1 MGIMDF
7 VKGGVQRMMIA
18 RPDSEKSKI
27 VYKHPDQNFP
37 FWSQLTVDSDEVA
50 LFFKNGSYVAALGTQ
65 GSPHT
70 LQAGNYPFIGK
81 LIDSYTGGNYFI
93 SELFFVTIR
102 DIFNQNFGDQIGS
115 MRDPE
120 LDIRVTPRA
129 FGTYSFRIIDPVKFV
144 IGFVGQGGGNVDQSM
159 NWVRDTLF
167 MGLKATLSRLI
178 KSGEM
183 TLMDLGGCGPDVARS
198 IVNDCPDLSNIGI
211 KVTAIGKLNI
221 SLSDEDQK
229 RVDEMQDQIVQ
240 AKVDARKAK
249 IGVSQAEAQAQQ
261 RQFGLDQDFVNRQ
274 RYVNQMDPG
283 RYQQYAQ
290 AEATLGLGQ
299 GLAQGGDG
307 VAAAGLAS
315 GMALGAGL
323 NYGARAP
330 MPPGY
335 PPQGYPP
342 PGYAAPGAPPQGY
355 PPPGYPGA
363 PQGYPPP
370 GYGAPQGYGPPQ
382 GYPPPG
388 YGAPPGAAPAYGP
401 PPAAGAPPGYG
412 APPPAPAGYGAP
424 PAPTMQSGANPA
436 PARCAACG
444 APNPPTARFCAECGR
459 QVTPA

>member
-18 RPDSEKSKI
+18 RPDSEKQKI

-37 FWSQLTVDSDEVA
+37 FWTQLTVDSDEVA

-70 LQAGNYPFIGK
+70 LQAGNYPFIGG
-81 LIDSYTGGNYFI
+81 LIDKFTGGNYFI
-93 SELFFVTIR
+93 SELYFVTIR
-102 DIFNQNFGDQIGS
+102 DIFNQAFGDQIGS

-144 IGFVGQGGGNVDQSM
+144 IGFIGQGGGNVDQSM
-159 NWVRDTLF
+159 NWVRDMLF
-167 MGLKATLSRLI
+167 MGLKSTLTRMI
-178 KSGEM
+178 KAGEM
-183 TLMDLGGCGPDVARS
+183 TLMDVGGCGPDVARA
-198 IVNDCPDLSNIGI
+198 IVNDCPDLSNIGV
-211 KVTAIGKLNI
+211 KVTAIAKLHI
-221 SLSDEDQK
+221 SLNDEDQA

-261 RQFGLDQDFVNRQ
+261 RQFELDQDFMNRQ
-274 RYVNQMDPG
+274 RYVNQMDVG

-299 GLAQGGDG
+299 GMAQGGEG
-307 VAAAGLAS
+307 AAAAGLAS

-323 NYGARAP
+323 QYGARQP
-330 MPPGY
+330 LPGY
-335 PPQGYPP
+335 PPP
-342 PGYAAPGAPPQGY
+342 GY

-363 PQGYPPP
+363 PPQAYGPPPGYPPP
-370 GYGAPQGYGPPQ
+370 GYPPP

-388 YGAPPGAAPAYGP
+388 YPPPPGYAAPAPAYAQPPGYGPPPSATGYGP
-401 PPAAGAPPGYG
+401 PPAGAGHAAPGV
-412 APPPAPAGYGAP
+412 
-424 PAPTMQSGANPA
+424 
-436 PARCAACG
+436 PARCPACG
-444 APNPPTARFCAECGR
+444 AGNPPSARFCAECGR
-459 QVTPA
+459 QVGA

>member
-18 RPDSEKSKI
+18 RPDSEKQKI

-50 LFFKNGSYVAALGTQ
+50 LFFKNGSYVAALGTN

-93 SELFFVTIR
+93 SEIYFVTIR
-102 DIFNQNFGDQIGS
+102 DIFNQAFGDQIGS

-129 FGTYSFRIIDPVKFV
+129 FGTYSFRIVDPVKFV

-159 NWVRDTLF
+159 NWVRDMLF
-167 MGLKATLSRLI
+167 MGLKTTLTRMI
-178 KSGEM
+178 KAGEM
-183 TLMDLGGCGPDVARS
+183 TLMDVGGCGPDVARS
-198 IVNDCPDLSNIGI
+198 IVNDCPDLSNIGV
-211 KVTAIGKLNI
+211 KVSAIAKLNI
-221 SLSDEDQK
+221 SLNDEDQK

-249 IGVSQAEAQAQQ
+249 IGVGQAEAQAAQ
-261 RQFGLDQDFVNRQ
+261 RQFELDQDFMNRQ
-274 RYVNQMDPG
+274 RYVNQMDMG
-283 RYQQYAQ
+283 RYQQFAQ
-290 AEATLGLGQ
+290 AEATMGLGQ

-335 PPQGYPP
+335 PPQGQGYPP
-342 PGYAAPGAPPQGY
+342 PGYPPQGY

-363 PQGYPPP
+363 PPGYPPP
-370 GYGAPQGYGPPQ
+370 GYGAPPGYPPPQ

-388 YGAPPGAAPAYGP
+388 YGAPPPGYGPGPAPSGAYGAP
-401 PPAAGAPPGYG
+401 PGAPPPGYG
-412 APPPAPAGYGAP
+412 APPAAAAPTGAAPA
-424 PAPTMQSGANPA
+424 
-436 PARCAACG
+436 ARCAACG
-444 APNPPTARFCAECGR
+444 AGNPPNARFCAECGR
-459 QVTPA
+459 QVTPG

>member
-18 RPDSEKSKI
+18 RPDSEKQKI

-70 LQAGNYPFIGK
+70 LQAGNYPFIGS
-81 LIDSYTGGNYFI
+81 LIDKFTGGNYFI
-93 SELFFVTIR
+93 SELYFVTIR
-102 DIFNQNFGDQIGS
+102 DIFNQAFGDQIGS

-159 NWVRDTLF
+159 NWVRDMLF
-167 MGLKATLSRLI
+167 MGLKSTLTRMI
-178 KSGEM
+178 KAGEM
-183 TLMDLGGCGPDVARS
+183 TLMDVGGCGPDVARA
-198 IVNDCPDLSNIGI
+198 IVNDCPDLSNIGV
-211 KVTAIGKLNI
+211 KVTAIAKLNI
-221 SLSDEDQK
+221 SLNDEDQA

-240 AKVDARKAK
+240 AKIDARKAK

-261 RQFGLDQDFVNRQ
+261 RQFELDQDFMNRQ
-274 RYVNQMDPG
+274 RYVNQMDVG

-299 GLAQGGDG
+299 GMAKGGDG
-307 VAAAGLAS
+307 AAAAGLAS

-323 NYGARAP
+323 QYGARQP
-330 MPPGY
+330 YGPPGY
-335 PPQGYPP
+335 PPP
-342 PGYAAPGAPPQGY
+342 GY

-363 PQGYPPP
+363 PQAYGPPPGYPPP
-370 GYGAPQGYGPPQ
+370 GYPPPPGYHPPAGYG
-382 GYPPPG
+382 PPPG
-388 YGAPPGAAPAYGP
+388 YGPAPGYGGPPPSAAGYGP
-401 PPAAGAPPGYG
+401 PPGGAAPGAGPAPVAGAPIRC
-412 APPPAPAGYGAP
+412 PACSAG
-424 PAPTMQSGANPA
+424 
-436 PARCAACG
+436 
-444 APNPPTARFCAECGR
+444 NPPTARFCAECGR
-459 QVTPA
+459 QVTPG

>member
-18 RPDSEKSKI
+18 RPDSEKTKI

-50 LFFKNGSYVAALGTQ
+50 LFFKNGSFVAALGTQ

-93 SELFFVTIR
+93 AEIFFVTIR

-129 FGTYSFRIIDPVKFV
+129 FGTYSFRIFDPVKFV

-167 MGLKATLSRLI
+167 MGLKATLSRMI
-178 KSGEM
+178 KAGEM
-183 TLMDLGGCGPDVARS
+183 TLMDLGGCGPDVARA
-198 IVNDCPDLSNIGI
+198 IVNDCPDLSNIGV

-249 IGVSQAEAQAQQ
+249 IGISQAEAQAQQ
-261 RQFGLDQDFVNRQ
+261 RQFELDQEFMNRQ
-274 RYVNQMDPG
+274 RYVNQMDVG

-307 VAAAGLAS
+307 TAGAGLVS

-323 NYGARAP
+323 NAGARAP
-330 MPPGY
+330 MPGYPPAQGYGAPPGY

-342 PGYAAPGAPPQGY
+342 PGYPAA
-355 PPPGYPGA
+355 PPGYPPA
-363 PQGYPPP
+363 Q
-370 GYGAPQGYGPPQ
+370 GYGAPPGYPPQ

-388 YGAPPGAAPAYGP
+388 YGAPPGQAAYGP
-401 PPAAGAPPGYG
+401 PPGAPPPGYG
-412 APPPAPAGYGAP
+412 APPAASAPAAAAGAP
-424 PAPTMQSGANPA
+424 QSV
-436 PARCAACG
+436 RCAACG
-444 APNPPTARFCAECGR
+444 AANPPTARFCAECGR
-459 QVTPA
+459 HVTPG

>member
-18 RPDSEKSKI
+18 RPDSEKQKI

-50 LFFKNGSYVAALGTQ
+50 LFFKNGSYVAALGTN

-93 SELFFVTIR
+93 SEIFFVTIR
-102 DIFNQNFGDQIGS
+102 DIFNQAFGDQIGS

-159 NWVRDTLF
+159 NWVRDMLF
-167 MGLKATLSRLI
+167 MGLKSTLTRMI
-178 KSGEM
+178 KAGEM
-183 TLMDLGGCGPDVARS
+183 TLMDVGGCGPDVARS
-198 IVNDCPDLSNIGI
+198 IVNDCPDLSNIGV
-211 KVTAIGKLNI
+211 KVTAIAKLNI
-221 SLSDEDQK
+221 SLNDEDQK

-261 RQFGLDQDFVNRQ
+261 RQFELDQDFMNRQ
-274 RYVNQMDPG
+274 RYVNQMDVG

-299 GLAQGGDG
+299 GLAQGGDST
-307 VAAAGLAS
+307 AGAGIAS

-330 MPPGY
+330 MPY
-335 PPQGYPP
+335 
-342 PGYAAPGAPPQGY
+342 GAPPGY

-363 PQGYPPP
+363 APGYPPP
-370 GYGAPQGYGPPQ
+370 GYPPQGAPPGYPPQGYGAPP

-388 YGAPPGAAPAYGP
+388 YGAPPGYGPPPGYGQPPAPPGAGGYGP
-401 PPAAGAPPGYG
+401 PPAASAAGA
-412 APPPAPAGYGAP
+412 APAA
-424 PAPTMQSGANPA
+424 A
-436 PARCAACG
+436 ARCAACG
-444 APNPPTARFCAECGR
+444 AGNPPNARFCAECGH
-459 QVTPA
+459 QVTPG

>member
-18 RPDSEKSKI
+18 RPDSEKTKI

-50 LFFKNGSYVAALGTQ
+50 LFFKNGSFVAALGTQ

-93 SELFFVTIR
+93 AEIFFVTIR

-129 FGTYSFRIIDPVKFV
+129 FGTYSFRIFDPVKFV

-167 MGLKATLSRLI
+167 MGLKGTLSRMI
-178 KSGEM
+178 KAGEM
-183 TLMDLGGCGPDVARS
+183 TLMDLGGCGPDVARAV
-198 IVNDCPDLSNIGI
+198 VNDCPDLSNIGV

-221 SLSDEDQK
+221 SLNDEDQK

-249 IGVSQAEAQAQQ
+249 IGVSQAEARAQQ
-261 RQFGLDQDFVNRQ
+261 RQFELDQDFMNRQ
-274 RYVNQMDPG
+274 RYVNQMDVG

-307 VAAAGLAS
+307 TAGAGLVS

-323 NYGARAP
+323 NAGARAP
-330 MPPGY
+330 MPGYPPQGYPPPGY

-342 PGYAAPGAPPQGY
+342 PGYPGAPPGYPPQAYGAPPGYPPQGY
-355 PPPGYPGA
+355 PP
-363 PQGYPPP
+363 
-370 GYGAPQGYGPPQ
+370 GYGAPPGQAAYGPPP
-382 GYPPPG
+382 GAPPPG
-388 YGAPPGAAPAYGP
+388 YGAPPSAAAPAG
-401 PPAAGAPPGYG
+401 AAGAPQ
-412 APPPAPAGYGAP
+412 
-424 PAPTMQSGANPA
+424 TV
-436 PARCAACG
+436 RCAACG
-444 APNPPTARFCAECGR
+444 AANPPTARFCAECGR
-459 QVTPA
+459 HVTPG

>member
-18 RPDSEKSKI
+18 RPDSEKQKI

-70 LQAGNYPFIGK
+70 LQAGNYPFIGG
-81 LIDSYTGGNYFI
+81 LIDKFTGGNYFI
-93 SELFFVTIR
+93 SELYFVTIR
-102 DIFNQNFGDQIGS
+102 DIFNQAFGDQIGS

-159 NWVRDTLF
+159 NWVRDMLF
-167 MGLKATLSRLI
+167 MGLKATLTRMI
-178 KSGEM
+178 KAGEM
-183 TLMDLGGCGPDVARS
+183 TLMDVGGCGPDVARA
-198 IVNDCPDLSNIGI
+198 IVNDCPDLSNIGV
-211 KVTAIGKLNI
+211 KVTAIAKLNI
-221 SLSDEDQK
+221 SLNDEDQA

-261 RQFGLDQDFVNRQ
+261 RQFELDQDFMNRQ
-274 RYVNQMDPG
+274 RYVNQMDPA
-283 RYQQYAQ
+283 RYQQYAA

-299 GLAQGGDG
+299 GLAKGGDSTAG
-307 VAAAGLAS
+307 AGLAS

-323 NYGARAP
+323 QSGARAP
-330 MPPGY
+330 LPG
-335 PPQGYPP
+335 QGYPP
-342 PGYAAPGAPPQGY
+342 P
-355 PPPGYPGA
+355 
-363 PQGYPPP
+363 
-370 GYGAPQGYGPPQ
+370 GYGPPQ

-388 YGAPPGAAPAYGP
+388 YG
-401 PPAAGAPPGYG
+401 PPGYG
-412 APPPAPAGYGAP
+412 PPQG
-424 PAPTMQSGANPA
+424 
-436 PARCAACG
+436 
-444 APNPPTARFCAECGR
+444 
-459 QVTPA
+459 

>member
-18 RPDSEKSKI
+18 RPDSEKQKI

-50 LFFKNGSYVAALGTQ
+50 LFFKNGSYVAALGTN

-93 SELFFVTIR
+93 SEIYFVTIR
-102 DIFNQNFGDQIGS
+102 DIFNQAFGDQIGS

-129 FGTYSFRIIDPVKFV
+129 FGTYSFRIVDPVKFV

-159 NWVRDTLF
+159 NWVRDMLF
-167 MGLKATLSRLI
+167 MGLKTTLTRMI
-178 KSGEM
+178 KAGEM
-183 TLMDLGGCGPDVARS
+183 TLMDVGGCGPDVARS
-198 IVNDCPDLSNIGI
+198 IVNDCPDLSNIGV
-211 KVTAIGKLNI
+211 KVSAIAKLNI
-221 SLSDEDQK
+221 SLNDEDQK

-249 IGVSQAEAQAQQ
+249 IGVSQAEAQAAQ
-261 RQFGLDQDFVNRQ
+261 RQFELDQDFMNRQ
-274 RYVNQMDPG
+274 RYVNQMDMG
-283 RYQQYAQ
+283 RYQQFAQ
-290 AEATLGLGQ
+290 AEATMGLGQ

-335 PPQGYPP
+335 PPQGQGYPP
-342 PGYAAPGAPPQGY
+342 PGYPPQGY

-363 PQGYPPP
+363 PPGYPPP
-370 GYGAPQGYGPPQ
+370 GYGAPPGYPPPQ

-388 YGAPPGAAPAYGP
+388 YGAPPPGYGPGPAPSGAYGAPPGAPPSGYGAPSAAAAPTGAAPA
-401 PPAAGAPPGYG
+401 
-412 APPPAPAGYGAP
+412 
-424 PAPTMQSGANPA
+424 
-436 PARCAACG
+436 ARCAACG
-444 APNPPTARFCAECGR
+444 AGNPPNARFCAECGR
-459 QVTPA
+459 QVTPG

>member
-18 RPDSEKSKI
+18 RPDSEKQKI

-37 FWSQLTVDSDEVA
+37 FWTQLTVDSDEVA

-70 LQAGNYPFIGK
+70 LQAGNYPFIGG
-81 LIDSYTGGNYFI
+81 LIDKFTGGNYFI
-93 SELFFVTIR
+93 SELYFVTIR
-102 DIFNQNFGDQIGS
+102 DIFNQAFGDQIGS

-129 FGTYSFRIIDPVKFV
+129 FGTYSFRIVDPVRFV

-159 NWVRDTLF
+159 NWVRDMLF
-167 MGLKATLSRLI
+167 MGLKSTLTRMI
-178 KSGEM
+178 KAGEM
-183 TLMDLGGCGPDVARS
+183 TLMDVGGCGPDVARA
-198 IVNDCPDLSNIGI
+198 IVNDCPDLSNIGV
-211 KVTAIGKLNI
+211 KVTAIAKLNI
-221 SLSDEDQK
+221 SLNDEDQA

-261 RQFGLDQDFVNRQ
+261 RQFELDQDFMNRQ
-274 RYVNQMDPG
+274 RYVNQMDVG

-299 GLAQGGDG
+299 GMAKGGDG
-307 VAAAGLAS
+307 AAAAGLAS

-323 NYGARAP
+323 QYGARQPPAGYPPAGYPPAGYPGAP
-330 MPPGY
+330 AQGYGPPAGYPPAGYPGAPAQGYGPPPGY
-335 PPQGYPP
+335 PPP
-342 PGYAAPGAPPQGY
+342 GY

-363 PQGYPPP
+363 P
-370 GYGAPQGYGPPQ
+370 PQGYGPPP
-382 GYPPPG
+382 GYSPPPNATG
-388 YGAPPGAAPAYGP
+388 YGPPAGP
-401 PPAAGAPPGYG
+401 PPA
-412 APPPAPAGYGAP
+412 
-424 PAPTMQSGANPA
+424 SGAL
-436 PARCAACG
+436 ARCSACG
-444 APNPPTARFCAECGR
+444 AGNPPNARFCAECGR
-459 QVTPA
+459 QLSP

>member
-18 RPDSEKSKI
+18 RPDSEKQKI

-50 LFFKNGSYVAALGTQ
+50 LFFKNGSYVAALGTN

-93 SELFFVTIR
+93 SEIYFVTIR
-102 DIFNQNFGDQIGS
+102 DIFNQAFGDQIGS

-129 FGTYSFRIIDPVKFV
+129 FGTYSFRIVDPVKFV

-159 NWVRDTLF
+159 NWVRDMLF
-167 MGLKATLSRLI
+167 MGLKATLTRMI
-178 KSGEM
+178 KAGEM
-183 TLMDLGGCGPDVARS
+183 TLMDVGGCGPDVARS
-198 IVNDCPDLSNIGI
+198 IVSDCPDLSNIGV
-211 KVTAIGKLNI
+211 KVTAIAKLNI
-221 SLSDEDQK
+221 SLNDEDQK

-249 IGVSQAEAQAQQ
+249 IGVGQAEAQAQQ
-261 RQFGLDQDFVNRQ
+261 RQFELDQEFMNRQ
-274 RYVNQMDPG
+274 RYVNQMDMG
-283 RYQQYAQ
+283 RYQQFAQ
-290 AEATLGLGQ
+290 AEATMGLGQ

-335 PPQGYPP
+335 PPQGQGYPP
-342 PGYAAPGAPPQGY
+342 PGYPPQGY

-370 GYGAPQGYGPPQ
+370 GYGAPPPGYGPGPAPS
-382 GYPPPG
+382 GAYGAPPGAPPPG
-388 YGAPPGAAPAYGP
+388 YGAPPAGAAP
-401 PPAAGAPPGYG
+401 PAAA
-412 APPPAPAGYGAP
+412 APA
-424 PAPTMQSGANPA
+424 
-436 PARCAACG
+436 ARCAACG
-444 APNPPTARFCAECGR
+444 AGNPPNARFCAECGR
-459 QVTPA
+459 QVTPG

>member
-18 RPDSEKSKI
+18 RPDSEKQKI

-50 LFFKNGSYVAALGTQ
+50 LFFKNGSYVAALTTQ

-93 SELFFVTIR
+93 SEIFFVTIR
-102 DIFNQNFGDQIGS
+102 DIFNQAFGDQIGS

-129 FGTYSFRIIDPVKFV
+129 FGTYSFRIVDPVKFV

-159 NWVRDTLF
+159 NWVRDMLF
-167 MGLKATLSRLI
+167 MGLKSTLTRMI
-178 KSGEM
+178 KAGEM
-183 TLMDLGGCGPDVARS
+183 TLMDVGGCGPDVARA
-198 IVNDCPDLSNIGI
+198 IVNDCPDLSNIGV
-211 KVTAIGKLNI
+211 KVTAIAKLNI
-221 SLSDEDQK
+221 SLNDEDQK

-261 RQFGLDQDFVNRQ
+261 RQFELDQEFMNRQ
-274 RYVNQMDPG
+274 RYVNQMDVG

-290 AEATLGLGQ
+290 AEATLGMGQ
-299 GLAQGGDG
+299 GLAQGGEG

-323 NYGARAP
+323 NYGARAGAP
-330 MPPGY
+330 PGYPPQGYPAPGYPPQGYPPPGYAGAPPPPGY

-342 PGYAAPGAPPQGY
+342 PGYPP
-355 PPPGYPGA
+355 A
-363 PQGYPPP
+363 QGYPPP
-370 GYGAPQGYGPPQ
+370 GYGAS
-382 GYPPPG
+382 
-388 YGAPPGAAPAYGP
+388 
-401 PPAAGAPPGYG
+401 PPGYG
-412 APPPAPAGYGAP
+412 APPPGAPGAYGPPPGPPPAGYGAP
-424 PAPTMQSGANPA
+424 PAAAGPTAGAPA
-436 PARCAACG
+436 PASHCTACG
-444 APNPPTARFCAECGR
+444 ATNPPNARFCAECGR
-459 QVTPA
+459 QVTPG

>member
-1 MGIMDF
+1 MGIIDF

-27 VYKHPDQNFP
+27 VFKHPDQNFP

-70 LQAGNYPFIGK
+70 LQAGNYPFIGS
-81 LIDSYTGGNYFI
+81 LIDKFTGGNYFI
-93 SELFFVTIR
+93 AEIFFVTTR
-102 DIFNQNFGDQIGS
+102 DIFNQAFGDQIGS

-129 FGTYSFRIIDPVKFV
+129 FGTYSFRIVDPIKFV

-159 NWVRDTLF
+159 NWVRDMLF
-167 MGLKATLSRLI
+167 MGLKTTLTRMI
-178 KSGEM
+178 KAGEM
-183 TLMDLGGCGPDVARS
+183 TLMDVGGCGPDVARS
-198 IVNDCPDLSNIGI
+198 IVNDCPDLSNIGV
-211 KVTAIGKLNI
+211 KVTAIAKLNI
-221 SLSDEDQK
+221 SLNDEDQA

-261 RQFGLDQDFVNRQ
+261 RQFELDQDFMNRQ
-274 RYVNQMDPG
+274 RYVNQMDVG

-290 AEATLGLGQ
+290 AEATLGLGH
-299 GLAQGGDG
+299 GLAQGGDS
-307 VAAAGLAS
+307 ASAAGLAS

-330 MPPGY
+330 MP
-335 PPQGYPP
+335 
-342 PGYAAPGAPPQGY
+342 
-355 PPPGYPGA
+355 
-363 PQGYPPP
+363 
-370 GYGAPQGYGPPQ
+370 YGPPQ

-388 YGAPPGAAPAYGP
+388 YPPPGYPGAPPGYPPPGYGAAPPGYPPPGYPGAPPGYGP
-401 PPAAGAPPGYG
+401 PPGYG
-412 APPPAPAGYGAP
+412 APPNAAAYGPPPGAPAYGAP
-424 PAPTMQSGANPA
+424 PGAPGAVAAAPG

-444 APNPPTARFCAECGR
+444 AGNPPNARFCAECGR
-459 QVTPA
+459 QVTPG